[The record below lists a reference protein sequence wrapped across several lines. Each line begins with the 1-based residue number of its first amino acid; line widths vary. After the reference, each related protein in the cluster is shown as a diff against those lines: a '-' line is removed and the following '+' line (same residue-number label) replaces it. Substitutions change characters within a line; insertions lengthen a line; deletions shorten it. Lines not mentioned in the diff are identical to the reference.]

1 MLIHHA
7 NLWVCHT
14 VANKAKARVSQWL
27 LPAPTHILNF
37 KLRHY
42 CNSET
47 MCVSVQLCRQ
57 EKGQAGIVSF
67 LSSLRSVSNCGNLTQ
82 ICSPNPHKG
91 QATIQ
96 RHSQNIFSF
105 GERLK
110 KCYPSY
116 QILQILQ
123 YCTIS
128 YLSSFTLAFID
139 VISVATIKS

>member
-1 MLIHHA
+1 M
-7 NLWVCHT
+7 T
-14 VANKAKARVSQWL
+14 
-27 LPAPTHILNF
+27 PACPYPYFQTQTLNF

-91 QATIQ
+91 QAIIQ
-96 RHSQNIFSF
+96 RCSQNIFSF
-105 GERLK
+105 SERLK
-110 KCYPSY
+110 KCYPKLSNSSNINFKRSCNASY
-116 QILQILQ
+116 TFCCKYFFLII
-123 YCTIS
+123 I
-128 YLSSFTLAFID
+128 
-139 VISVATIKS
+139 